1 MRRCPTV
8 IQKDGNAH
16 CQQQNCAQ
24 HRSQGDAHGGVE
36 PEAAGEHYQQV
47 VGAGV
52 QNPQVVGEAEP
63 VEEQKELP
71 EPDDCRQSEP
81 EQADDDDGASPHR
94 RARGSRNVVPSL
106 GRKSGGCH
114 HDDPGGGGDGDP
126 IGTADE
132 TLHVVHM
139 GNLSV
144 IEDLLFD
151 TVDGSAHVER
161 FGTGVEVGTQLAA
174 DSVEV
179 GIGDAGAL
187 GYAITLKTV
196 PVQAGVV
203 DGPSDGT
210 GHQQQQKRRH
220 SQNCSG
226 PADQRENCRENYM
239 VSGTSCHENHRI
251 TAGAGEQPGV
261 AGGSMVYTAG
271 VMTTEQ
277 NSPIPEEKIGEFQS
291 LIDIVARLRAP
302 GGCPWDAEQTHESL
316 KRNLLEE
323 CYEALEA
330 IDHES
335 PLELAEE
342 LGDILV
348 QVAFHAD
355 IAQQAGTF
363 AIADV
368 VAAINRKLIRR
379 HPHVF
384 ADASATDARQ
394 VERNWEQLKAMER
407 RAAGQPE
414 PSAMDSVPEALPAL
428 TAAQLI
434 QDRAARF
441 GFDWD
446 EVGGVLDKIAEEIGE
461 FRAAATEA
469 ERTAEFGDILFAL
482 VNLARWSGVHA
493 EDALRQSNGRFR
505 GRYRAMERM
514 ARERGWD
521 FTALPLD
528 DKEALWQE
536 AKRAEAESA
545 N

>member
-1 MRRCPTV
+1 M
-8 IQKDGNAH
+8 
-16 CQQQNCAQ
+16 
-24 HRSQGDAHGGVE
+24 
-36 PEAAGEHYQQV
+36 
-47 VGAGV
+47 
-52 QNPQVVGEAEP
+52 
-63 VEEQKELP
+63 EEQKELP
-71 EPDDCRQSEP
+71 EPDDCRQSES
-81 EQADDDDGASPHR
+81 EQADDGDAAGPHR
-94 RARGSRNVVPSL
+94 CARGSWNVVPSL
-106 GRKSGGCH
+106 GRKPGGCY
-114 HDDPGGGGDGDP
+114 HDYPGCGADGDP
-126 IGTADE
+126 IGAADE

-139 GNLSV
+139 GNLPV

-151 TVDGSAHVER
+151 AVDRSAHVER
-161 FGTGVEVGTQLAA
+161 FGTGVEVGAQLAA
-174 DSVEV
+174 DPVEV

-187 GYAITLKTV
+187 GDAITLKTI

-203 DGPSDGT
+203 DGPGDGT
-210 GHQQQQKRRH
+210 GHQQQQKRGH
-220 SQNCSG
+220 NQNRSD
-226 PADQRENCRENYM
+226 PADQC
-239 VSGTSCHENHRI
+239 ENHEVNGTRCHKNYRI
-251 TAGAGEQPGV
+251 TAGAREQLGV
-261 AGGSMVYTAG
+261 GGGSMVYTAG

-330 IDHES
+330 IDNKS
-335 PLELAEE
+335 PMELAEE

-363 AIADV
+363 EIADV
-368 VAAINRKLIRR
+368 VTAINRKLIRR

-384 ADASATDARQ
+384 ADGSATDARQ

-407 RAAGQPE
+407 REAGKLE

-446 EVGGVLDKIAEEIGE
+446 EVDGVLDKIVEEIGE

-514 ARERGWD
+514 ARKRDRD
-521 FTALPLD
+521 FTAMPLD

-536 AKRAEAESA
+536 AKRAEAEAA